1 MALVACSGCILS
13 AILARFKTL
22 TKKTTTQPQTQDQTQ
37 PANENPLFY
46 RSPLLLRFEEHS
58 KFGLRRTPNYSFAS
72 TANVI
77 PLTGSEFGV
86 AGRNYPIVFSNDPS
100 AMTLAVMG
108 LTRQKNQFVDAAGN
122 WQAGAYIPAYVRRYP
137 FISINTEV
145 GGNEMLGIDA
155 ASDRISLDV
164 DVESEDVDAIF
175 NADGEPTDAARAA
188 ISLCDMFSFHH
199 KRTREFSA
207 AMLEHNLLV
216 ERSAEIKNQD
226 GTQGVVNGF
235 RVIDEEA
242 FRALSDE
249 LVVEFHAKGW
259 MDMIVLHIASQLSW
273 QGLLDAQAPAIQEAA

>member
-1 MALVACSGCILS
+1 M
-13 AILARFKTL
+13 

-46 RSPLLLRFEEHS
+46 RSPLLLRFEEHA

-77 PLTGSEFGV
+77 PLTGSEFGI
-86 AGRNYPIVFSNDPS
+86 AGRQYPIVFSNDPS

-108 LTRQKNQFVDAAGN
+108 LTRHKNQFVDDAGN
-122 WQAGAYIPAYVRRYP
+122 WQAGAYVPAYVRRYP

-175 NADGEPTDAARAA
+175 NADGEPTEAARSA

-199 KRTREFSA
+199 KRTRDFTA

-242 FRALSDE
+242 FRALPDAV
-249 LVVEFHAKGW
+249 LVDFHAKGW
-259 MDMIVLHIASQLSW
+259 TDMIVLHIASQLSW
-273 QGLLDAQAPAIQEAA
+273 QTLLDAQAPAVQEAA